1 MADPGLEVDTNGF
14 LAQGAPAVFVTEFSI
29 EGDVLTCNRVDTASA
44 RILPERMR
52 IDLNA
57 WQPVLIRGMR
67 VLNLHIPKGEPLSP
81 EAVSESL
88 ARAKAFYADRGY
100 PCEVAVCES
109 WLLDPA
115 LMEYGRESGNICAFQ
130 KRFALYPDL
139 TTGSAAVG
147 RVFGRGTDASD
158 PEKLPEDTRLMRGL
172 KTYLRTGKPLRDA
185 GGVLLL

>member
-1 MADPGLEVDTNGF
+1 
-14 LAQGAPAVFVTEFSI
+14 
-29 EGDVLTCNRVDTASA
+29 
-44 RILPERMR
+44 
-52 IDLNA
+52 
-57 WQPVLIRGMR
+57 MR
-67 VLNLHIPKGEPLSP
+67 VLNVHIPEGEPLSP

-100 PCEVAVCES
+100 PCTVAVCES

-130 KRFALYPDL
+130 KRFTLYPDAVKW
-139 TTGSAAVG
+139 SAAVG

-158 PEKLPEDTRLMRGL
+158 PEKLPENTSLRRGL
-172 KTYLRTGKPLRDA
+172 KAYLREGKPLRDA